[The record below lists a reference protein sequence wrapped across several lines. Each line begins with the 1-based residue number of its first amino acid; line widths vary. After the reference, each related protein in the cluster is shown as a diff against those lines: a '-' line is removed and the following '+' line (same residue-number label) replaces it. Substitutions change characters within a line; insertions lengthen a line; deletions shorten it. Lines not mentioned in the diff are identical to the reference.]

1 MARTKLQ
8 LPSTRRSLPIALM
21 RSREKVMAPIR
32 DMLRASGL
40 TEQQWRVL
48 RILSEFG
55 PQDLTEIARQA
66 CLLMPS
72 LSRIIRSL
80 AQNGLV
86 IRASDTKDRRRQ
98 TVVISPAGQHLIDD
112 NLVQATQIAANYRN
126 QLGAERYELLL
137 DLLTELEQSSACPL
151 LASSALT
158 S

>member
-86 IRASDTKDRRRQ
+86 IRASDTRDRRRQ

-137 DLLTELEQSSACPL
+137 DLLTELEQGPPYPVKRA
-151 LASSALT
+151 
-158 S
+158 

>member
-21 RSREKVMAPIR
+21 RSREQVMAPIR
-32 DMLRASGL
+32 AMLRASGL

-86 IRASDTKDRRRQ
+86 IRSTDAKDRRRQ
-98 TVVISPAGQHLIDD
+98 TVVISRAGQKLIDD
-112 NLVQATQIAANYRN
+112 NSVQAAQIAASYKD

-137 DLLTELEQSSACPL
+137 DLLTELEQGGPAPVSGE
-151 LASSALT
+151 
-158 S
+158 

>member
-72 LSRIIRSL
+72 LSRITRSL

-137 DLLTELEQSSACPL
+137 VLLTELEQGPPYPVKRA
-151 LASSALT
+151 
-158 S
+158 

>member
-1 MARTKLQ
+1 
-8 LPSTRRSLPIALM
+8 
-21 RSREKVMAPIR
+21 MAPIR

-137 DLLTELEQSSACPL
+137 DLLTELEQGPPYPVKRA
-151 LASSALT
+151 
-158 S
+158 

>member
-1 MARTKLQ
+1 
-8 LPSTRRSLPIALM
+8 
-21 RSREKVMAPIR
+21 MAPIR

-137 DLLTELEQSSACPL
+137 DLLTELEQGPPYPVKCA
-151 LASSALT
+151 
-158 S
+158 

>member
-1 MARTKLQ
+1 
-8 LPSTRRSLPIALM
+8 M

-32 DMLRASGL
+32 DMLRASGV

-72 LSRIIRSL
+72 LSRMIRSL
-80 AQNGLV
+80 ADNGLV
-86 IRASDTKDRRRQ
+86 IRASDAKDRRRQ
-98 TVVISPAGQHLIDD
+98 TVVISPAGQQLIDD

-137 DLLTELEQSSACPL
+137 DLLTELEQGPPYPVKRA
-151 LASSALT
+151 
-158 S
+158 

>member
-86 IRASDTKDRRRQ
+86 IRASDTKIGGGKLWLFLQRGN
-98 TVVISPAGQHLIDD
+98 T
-112 NLVQATQIAANYRN
+112 
-126 QLGAERYELLL
+126 
-137 DLLTELEQSSACPL
+137 
-151 LASSALT
+151 
-158 S
+158 

>member
-48 RILSEFG
+48 RIVSEFG

-137 DLLTELEQSSACPL
+137 DLLTELEQGPPYPVKRA
-151 LASSALT
+151 
-158 S
+158 

>member
-98 TVVISPAGQHLIDD
+98 TVVISPAGQHLIDN

-137 DLLTELEQSSACPL
+137 DLLTELEQGPPYPVKRA
-151 LASSALT
+151 
-158 S
+158 

>member
-80 AQNGLV
+80 ADNGLV

-137 DLLTELEQSSACPL
+137 DLLTELEQGPPYPVKRA
-151 LASSALT
+151 
-158 S
+158 

>member
-72 LSRIIRSL
+72 LSRIIRSM

-137 DLLTELEQSSACPL
+137 DLLTELEQGPPYPVKRA
-151 LASSALT
+151 
-158 S
+158 

>member
-1 MARTKLQ
+1 
-8 LPSTRRSLPIALM
+8 
-21 RSREKVMAPIR
+21 MAPIR
-32 DMLRASGL
+32 DMLRVSGL

-86 IRASDTKDRRRQ
+86 IRASDAKDRRRQ
-98 TVVISPAGQHLIDD
+98 TVVISPAGQQLIDD
-112 NLVQATQIAANYRN
+112 NLLQATQIAANYKD

-137 DLLTELEQSSACPL
+137 DLLRELEQGPPVPVKGV
-151 LASSALT
+151 
-158 S
+158 

>member
-55 PQDLTEIARQA
+55 PQDFTEIARQA

-86 IRASDTKDRRRQ
+86 IRASDAKDRRRQ

-137 DLLTELEQSSACPL
+137 DLLTELEQGPPYPVKRA
-151 LASSALT
+151 
-158 S
+158 

>member
-1 MARTKLQ
+1 
-8 LPSTRRSLPIALM
+8 
-21 RSREKVMAPIR
+21 MAPIR

-55 PQDLTEIARQA
+55 PQDLTQIARQA

-72 LSRIIRSL
+72 LSRIIRNL

-86 IRASDTKDRRRQ
+86 IRASDVKDRRRQ
-98 TVVISPAGQHLIDD
+98 TVVISPAGQQLIDD
-112 NLVQATQIAANYRN
+112 NLLQATQIAANYQD

-137 DLLTELEQSSACPL
+137 DLLTELEQGPPVPVSGR
-151 LASSALT
+151 
-158 S
+158 

>member
-98 TVVISPAGQHLIDD
+98 TVVISPAGQQLIDD

-137 DLLTELEQSSACPL
+137 DLLTELEQDPAVPVRG
-151 LASSALT
+151 
-158 S
+158 

>member
-98 TVVISPAGQHLIDD
+98 TVVISPVGQHLIDD

-137 DLLTELEQSSACPL
+137 DLLTELEQGPPYPVKRA
-151 LASSALT
+151 
-158 S
+158 

>member
-1 MARTKLQ
+1 
-8 LPSTRRSLPIALM
+8 
-21 RSREKVMAPIR
+21 MAPIR

-55 PQDLTEIARQA
+55 PQDLTQIARQA

-72 LSRIIRSL
+72 LSRIIRNL

-86 IRASDTKDRRRQ
+86 IRASDAKDRRRQ
-98 TVVISPAGQHLIDD
+98 TVVISPAGQQLIDA
-112 NLVQATQIAANYRN
+112 NLLQATQIAANYQD

-137 DLLTELEQSSACPL
+137 DLLTELEQGPPVPVSGR
-151 LASSALT
+151 
-158 S
+158 

>member
-1 MARTKLQ
+1 
-8 LPSTRRSLPIALM
+8 
-21 RSREKVMAPIR
+21 MAPIR

-72 LSRIIRSL
+72 LSRMIRSL
-80 AQNGLV
+80 ADNGLV
-86 IRASDTKDRRRQ
+86 IRASDAKDRRRQ
-98 TVVISPAGQHLIDD
+98 TVVISPAGQQLIDD
-112 NLVQATQIAANYRN
+112 NLVQATQIAANYRD

-137 DLLTELEQSSACPL
+137 DLLTELEQGPPFGVSGA
-151 LASSALT
+151 
-158 S
+158 

>member
-1 MARTKLQ
+1 
-8 LPSTRRSLPIALM
+8 
-21 RSREKVMAPIR
+21 MAPIR

-55 PQDLTEIARQA
+55 PQDLTQIARQA

-72 LSRIIRSL
+72 LSRIIRNL

-86 IRASDTKDRRRQ
+86 IRASDAKDRRRQ
-98 TVVISPAGQHLIDD
+98 TVVISPAGQQLIDD
-112 NLVQATQIAANYRN
+112 NLLQATQIAANYQD

-137 DLLTELEQSSACPL
+137 DLLTELEQGPPVSVSG
-151 LASSALT
+151 
-158 S
+158 